1 MKRKIFILFVFI
13 GIITSNL
20 YAQIE
25 GEKEKFYLDAIV
37 FKGDKTDSARI
48 DLFCVVPNDILTF
61 LKSNTTNDYKS
72 KYTLLITIL
81 DENNKSI
88 VSKKHEK
95 TIQEIDF
102 EATQGGNAEFS
113 KIQEQYFLPKGNY
126 QINVILTDVFSKN
139 EYEKK
144 RNISV
149 IPFNDFPISTS
160 GILLLSEIEEQNGRF
175 LITPH
180 LTDNIGIIE
189 NGFFAFFELYNNTE
203 EKTITVLS
211 EVINQSSDNIIYS
224 AETTKDIKKGTNQI
238 FIRFNKNI
246 SYNSNQNIL
255 RITIKDNEKKIAA
268 SQRSIKNQSYLFNKI
283 ANNLDDAIRQLR
295 YVATA
300 IEINHIN
307 EAQNEDERL
316 KRFEQFWYK
325 LDPTPQTK
333 RNEAL
338 EEYYYRVAYANKNF
352 KSYTEGWMTDK
363 GNVFI
368 VYGPPNAVDRSSSSY
383 SSSKIYEKWTYYSNN
398 RIFLFYDS
406 TGFGDFRLSN
416 PTHVT
421 EKYKYSA
428 Q

>member
-1 MKRKIFILFVFI
+1 MKRIIFILFVFL
-13 GIITSNL
+13 GITSNL

-25 GEKEKFYLDAIV
+25 VEKENFYLDAIV
-37 FKGDKTDSARI
+37 FKGDKIDSARI
-48 DLFCVVPNDILTF
+48 DLFCVIPNDILTF
-61 LKSNTTNDYKS
+61 LRSNTTNDYRS

-81 DENNKSI
+81 DENNRSM
-88 VSKKHEK
+88 VAKKHEK

-102 EATQGGNAEFS
+102 KATQGGNAEFS

-126 QINVILTDVFSKN
+126 QIHAVLTDIFSKN

-160 GILLLSEIEEQNGRF
+160 GILFLSEIEEKNGKF

-180 LTDNIGIIE
+180 LSDNIGIIE
-189 NGFFAFFELYNNTE
+189 NGFFAFFELYNNME

-211 EVINQSSDNIIYS
+211 EVINQSSDDIIYS
-224 AETTKDIKKGTNQI
+224 AETTKDITKGTNQI

-246 SYNSNQNIL
+246 NYSSNKNIL

-283 ANNLDDAIRQLR
+283 TNNLDDAIRQLR

-300 IEINHIN
+300 LEINHIN
-307 EAQNEDERL
+307 EAQNEEERL

-368 VYGPPNAVDRSSSSY
+368 VYGPPNAVERSNNSY

-416 PTHVT
+416 PTHVS